1 MITSLMNI
9 LSKVATLP
17 YTASQQRANEPAS
30 PALSP
35 QTKNSASTTHVSGSL
50 AVSGTMDTSTM
61 GLSEGQLRRQGLE
74 CLVAVLRSLV
84 TWGTAAGKTPAESA
98 TVEPTSKSQLGE
110 ETTVETMTS
119 DPSLDRLITS
129 SGSTEALRQSTPDI
143 ADDPSRFESAKQ
155 KKTTLLE
162 GIKKFNF
169 KPKRVS
175 SVFSFRTGDA
185 NFLSGSSILDR
196 NGIHSKLVAS

>member
-1 MITSLMNI
+1 
-9 LSKVATLP
+9 
-17 YTASQQRANEPAS
+17 
-30 PALSP
+30 
-35 QTKNSASTTHVSGSL
+35 
-50 AVSGTMDTSTM
+50 M

-98 TVEPTSKSQLGE
+98 TADPSKSQAGE
-110 ETTVETMTS
+110 ETAAETITP
-119 DPSLDRLITS
+119 DPSLDRLTTS
-129 SGSTEALRQSTPDI
+129 AGSTEALRQPTPDI
-143 ADDPSRFESAKQ
+143 TDDPSRFESAKQ

-175 SVFSFRTGDA
+175 SVSLIWTGNAELFSGHPIFY
-185 NFLSGSSILDR
+185 
-196 NGIHSKLVAS
+196 

>member
-1 MITSLMNI
+1 MEGFLVHAAADTITSLMNI

-17 YTASQQRANEPAS
+17 YTTSQQKANDPAS

-35 QTKNSASTTHVSGSL
+35 QTKGSVSATHVSGSL

-98 TVEPTSKSQLGE
+98 TADPASKSQTGE
-110 ETTVETMTS
+110 ETTAETMVS
-119 DPSLDRLITS
+119 DPSLDRLTTS
-129 SGSTEALRQSTPDI
+129 TGSTEALRQSTLDN

-175 SVFSFRTGDA
+175 SVSP
-185 NFLSGSSILDR
+185 FL
-196 NGIHSKLVAS
+196 NGRH